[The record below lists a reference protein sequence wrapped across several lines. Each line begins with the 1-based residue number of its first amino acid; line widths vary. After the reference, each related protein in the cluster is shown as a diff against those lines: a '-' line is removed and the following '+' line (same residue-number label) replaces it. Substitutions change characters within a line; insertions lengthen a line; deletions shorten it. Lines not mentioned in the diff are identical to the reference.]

1 MPLACLK
8 KHHEEHSDR
17 SERLELA
24 LSLASQVSGD
34 VMEKQKTCDYLK
46 RAVEWIGDDADSR
59 ARRNAM
65 ALAVQMPHDL
75 RSAVSTAGIAASI
88 VAALFF
94 GGEAA

>member
-1 MPLACLK
+1 MLLARLK
-8 KHHEEHSDR
+8 EHHEQNIIQ

-24 LSLASQVSGD
+24 LSLASQVPGD
-34 VMEKQKTCDYLK
+34 AAEKQKTCDFLK
-46 RAVEWIGDDADSR
+46 RAVEWIGDDADSK
-59 ARRNAM
+59 ARRNAI

-75 RSAVSTAGIAASI
+75 QAALSTAGVAASI